1 MDMYVIA
8 RLKSSY
14 EKWERFFSSDPLSRS
29 SFCDA
34 SRTTI
39 RKIGEKAALIA
50 LFDVDKDKLSKH
62 VSGEVFRETY
72 SPFVEKHE
80 IYGLNPGFRLN

>member
-14 EKWERFFSSDPLSRS
+14 EKWEEFFSSDPLSRS
-29 SFCDA
+29 NFCDA
-34 SRTTI
+34 SRTTTG
-39 RKIGEKAALIA
+39 KIGEKAALIA

-62 VSGEVFRETY
+62 VSSKDFVKTY
-72 SPFVEKHE
+72 SPFVDRHE
-80 IYGLNPGFRLN
+80 IYGLNPAFRLN